1 MSTTI
6 FEVEEHV
13 AYIKLN
19 RPESMNALNP
29 ELRYALSQHLD
40 EVENNK
46 DIWLAVISGEGDK
59 AFCAGMDLKHRAL
72 LANATD
78 EQITEWNRLQEN
90 TVPLNQRWEFP
101 KPVIA
106 KVNGFALGGGLELA
120 LACDII
126 VASEN

>member
-6 FEVEEHV
+6 FEVKEHV

-19 RPESMNALNP
+19 RPDSMNALNP

-46 DIWLAVISGEGDK
+46 EIWLAVISGEGDK

-78 EQITEWNRLQEN
+78 EQITEWDR
-90 TVPLNQRWEFP
+90 
-101 KPVIA
+101 
-106 KVNGFALGGGLELA
+106 
-120 LACDII
+120 
-126 VASEN
+126 